1 MEHYPFVDDL
11 PNQHGHFPWLCQ
23 ITRRQMEPD
32 WWFKNLQSYQTLL
45 ANTRIQ

>member
-23 ITRRQMEPD
+23 ITKGKWNPIGGS
-32 WWFKNLQSYQTLL
+32 KIYKVTKHY
-45 ANTRIQ
+45 